1 MPLSQVTLRRWMR
14 LATSD
19 QKKALAKA
27 AKTSVPH
34 LNHITSGR
42 RGVKPEL
49 AQRLAA
55 ASRTLGRRALYLDQ
69 RELCHDCNVCPIVD
83 HPTAAEPRQVKPK
96 RSTQV
101 A

>member
-1 MPLSQVTLRRWMR
+1 MPLSQVTMRRWMR

-55 ASRTLGRRALYLDQ
+55 ASRTLKQRALYLDQ
-69 RELCHDCNVCPIVD
+69 RELCHDCSVCPIVD
-83 HPTAAEPRQVKPK
+83 HPKVADTPK
-96 RSTQV
+96 RKIKTQT